1 MALKHSTGLRNWLIS
16 NGFATA
22 FDTDGRINFYTGSI
36 PSAADDAATG
46 TLLATL
52 SLASDAFGSASGGS
66 VSAASISSDT
76 NVDAS
81 GTPGYFVM
89 YKASETAPGSAAT
102 ATDKRLLGTVT
113 IGGGGG
119 DITFDS
125 VTWIAG
131 GTAAMSSF
139 SWTAPT

>member
-36 PSAADDAATG
+36 PSGADDAATG

-52 SLASDAFGSASGGS
+52 SLAADAFGSASGGS
-66 VSAASISSDT
+66 VSANSISSDT
-76 NVDAS
+76 SVDNS
-81 GTPGYFVM
+81 GTPGYFM
-89 YKASETAPGSAAT
+89 FYKSGETAPGSGAT
-102 ATDKRLLGTVT
+102 AADKRLLGTVT
-113 IGGGGG
+113 ITGGGG

-125 VTWIAG
+125 VTWVAG
-131 GTAAMSSF
+131 GTAAMTNF